1 MPNLDIEYKL
11 FNIETIKLIG
21 LASGTGIL
29 SIFHQ
34 KLVAEIILLRLFY
47 LLENAIVSICIKIA
61 CGANYLDGS
70 TPILLKKAPSSQ
82 SAISLFKTHGRSNKR
97 NLIWTKGGEIKEN
110 IKYIIDPSDNLFYII
125 NNYSSI
131 LAEIKYVRNRIA
143 HNNKTSR
150 NNYKSVVRRHYG
162 AYLNH
167 ITPGNLLLTRR
178 KTPNLLNQYIT
189 ATRIFIKDLTKK

>member
-1 MPNLDIEYKL
+1 MPKLDIDYNL
-11 FNIETIKLIG
+11 FNIETSKLDG
-21 LASGTGIL
+21 LASGIGVL
-29 SIFHQ
+29 SLFHQ

-70 TPILLKKAPSSQ
+70 APILLEKAPSFQ
-82 SAISLFKTHGRSNKR
+82 SAISLFRTHGRSKKR
-97 NLIWTKGGEIKEN
+97 NLIWTKGKEIKKN
-110 IKYIIDPSDNLFYII
+110 VKYIIDASDNLFDII
-125 NNYSSI
+125 NKYSSI
-131 LAEIKYVRNRIA
+131 LSEIKYVRNRIA

-167 ITPGNLLLTRR
+167 ITPGNLLLTKR
-178 KTPNLLNQYIT
+178 KTPNLLNQYIIT
-189 ATRIFIKDLTKK
+189 TRIFIKDLTKK